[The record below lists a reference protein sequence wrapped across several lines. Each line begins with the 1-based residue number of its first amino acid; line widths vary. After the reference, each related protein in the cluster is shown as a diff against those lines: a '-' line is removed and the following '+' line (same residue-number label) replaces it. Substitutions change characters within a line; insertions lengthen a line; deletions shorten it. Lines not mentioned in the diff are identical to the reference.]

1 MRKTRSVM
9 EHVVTY
15 VETYLVRFLKDTF
28 HTKRDRLEVESVKTT
43 SVQRDFSRLEYDFQS
58 RPIGILSRHSRQ
70 SLTDNI
76 KQQVTHQADTSSDEE
91 FSSTEHLHTDLP
103 TITKRKKKRLK
114 RKREFKE
121 QLMFGIEI

>member
-1 MRKTRSVM
+1 MT
-9 EHVVTY
+9 H
-15 VETYLVRFLKDTF
+15 
-28 HTKRDRLEVESVKTT
+28 
-43 SVQRDFSRLEYDFQS
+43 
-58 RPIGILSRHSRQ
+58 
-70 SLTDNI
+70 NI